1 MVEAP
6 DAGRSE
12 RIAELFD
19 LVVDSYDNVGVSFFG
34 PIADRLVR
42 EMDPQPGERVL
53 DVGCGRGAVLFRLA
67 QAVGPAGAVT
77 GIDLSKRMVAT
88 TAHEARARGL
98 ANVHLQVMDA
108 TRPTFPHGTFDAIT
122 ASFVIFFLPNPAV
135 ALTRWRSLLK
145 PRGLVGV
152 STFSAWDA
160 RWEQMEDLFE
170 PYRDRR
176 FFDGD
181 PRDPNGPFGTDAAV
195 ERLMR
200 TAGLV
205 DPNTVSF
212 DLDLHFDDADQ
223 WYLWTRSHGQ
233 RMLWDAIPE
242 RELGG
247 VVDAALGRVDG
258 WRDAEGRITSRQRI
272 RLTFARRP

>member
-6 DAGRSE
+6 DPGRSE

-19 LVVDSYDNVGVSFFG
+19 LVADSYDNVGVSFFG
-34 PIADRLVR
+34 PIADRLVE
-42 EMDPQPGERVL
+42 EMDPQPGDRVL

-67 QAVGPAGAVT
+67 QAVGPTGAVT
-77 GIDLSKRMVAT
+77 GIDVSRRMVAT
-88 TAHEARARGL
+88 TAHETRARGL
-98 ANVHLQVMDA
+98 ANVHVQVMDGS
-108 TRPTFPHGTFDAIT
+108 RPTFPHGTFDAIT

-135 ALTRWRSLLK
+135 ALTRWRSLLV
-145 PRGLVGV
+145 PRGIVGV
-152 STFSAWDA
+152 STFSAWDP

-170 PYRDRR
+170 PYRDRH
-176 FFDGD
+176 FFSGD
-181 PRDPNGPFGTDAAV
+181 PRDANGPFGTDAAV

-200 TAGLV
+200 AAGLV
-205 DPNTVSF
+205 DPRTVSF

-242 RELGG
+242 RELGQ
-247 VVDAALGRVDG
+247 VRDAALGRVDG

-272 RLTFARRP
+272 RLTLARRP